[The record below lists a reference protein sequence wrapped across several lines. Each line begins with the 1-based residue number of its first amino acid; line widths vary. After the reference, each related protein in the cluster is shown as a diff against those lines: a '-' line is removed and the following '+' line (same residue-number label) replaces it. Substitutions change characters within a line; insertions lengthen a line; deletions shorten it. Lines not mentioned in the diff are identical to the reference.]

1 MKQHYK
7 EISWNWNKSLS
18 QKSVNALN
26 KMNFQKFAGKEQAR
40 ELTQGFVQSFTKD
53 GFSTAYDMASEGKSA
68 TEAMFGEK
76 W

>member
-1 MKQHYK
+1 
-7 EISWNWNKSLS
+7 
-18 QKSVNALN
+18 
-26 KMNFQKFAGKEQAR
+26 MNFQKFAGKEQAR